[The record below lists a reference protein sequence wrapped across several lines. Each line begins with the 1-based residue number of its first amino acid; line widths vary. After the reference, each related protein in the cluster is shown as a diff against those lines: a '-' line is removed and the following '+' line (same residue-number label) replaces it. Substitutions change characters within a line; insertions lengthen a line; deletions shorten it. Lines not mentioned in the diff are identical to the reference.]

1 LTTGTGTP
9 LLEAEGIARKRKARD
24 GLWPKIVV
32 KQIEAAIKDW

>member
-24 GLWPKIVV
+24 GLRQKSVV
-32 KQIEAAIKDW
+32 NKIEADL